1 MQHVI
6 VNLVPLRLTEEEE
19 EEEEKR
25 IPVYIERKN
34 KQINMIRWYVIQQC
48 IRILLYASINLHECK
63 TVASVAPIRRLRK
76 FFLLLLL
83 LRL

>member
-25 IPVYIERKN
+25 IPVYIERKKEQTN
-34 KQINMIRWYVIQQC
+34 KHDKMVCDTAVYTNI
-48 IRILLYASINLHECK
+48 ILLYASINLHECQ
-63 TVASVAPIRRLRK
+63 TVAMIYHRRL
-76 FFLLLLL
+76 
-83 LRL
+83 